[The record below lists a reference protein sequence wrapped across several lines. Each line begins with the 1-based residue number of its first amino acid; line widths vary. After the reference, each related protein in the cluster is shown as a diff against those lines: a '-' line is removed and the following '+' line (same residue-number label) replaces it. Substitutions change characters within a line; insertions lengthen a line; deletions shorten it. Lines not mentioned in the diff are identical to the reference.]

1 MVQFPRWQR
10 VLVLGICLLGLL
22 FTIPNLV
29 SKRTLEQL
37 PDGLPSQQI
46 NLGLDLQGG
55 AHLLYEV
62 EVQVAIDED
71 LEALVDAV
79 RGQLRSA
86 RIGYQGLGTAGNAV
100 VLTLRD
106 PAEEQA
112 ARDALRELDTQA
124 ILTVEDGGRLRMEL
138 PEAALRERRQSVVEQ
153 AVEIIRRRIDEFG
166 LREATVIRQGDDR
179 VLVQIPGFDDPAQLG
194 LGETA
199 KMTFHLLH
207 PSAAQG
213 VPGQPVPAG
222 YELMQGYDGD
232 QAEGAPEVWYV
243 LRKRVEVSGDRLV
256 DASTTFDQ
264 GQPVV
269 TFRFDTVGGKRFGDT
284 TADHVG
290 ERLAIV
296 LDGKVISA
304 PVIRSPILGGNG
316 IISGSFTVQSADKL
330 AIQLRA
336 GALPAPL
343 VVLEE
348 RTVGPS
354 LGQDSIEAGEL
365 ACAVGFLGVI
375 VFMALS
381 YGLFGLMANVALI
394 VNLFLIMGVLS
405 LFQAT
410 LTLPGIAGIVLTIGM
425 AVDANV
431 LIFERIR
438 EEVRNGRT
446 PISAIDAGYRR
457 AIGTIMDANITT
469 LIASLLL
476 FGLGSGPIK
485 GFAVTLSVGI
495 ATSMFTAIM
504 VTRFFVVVW
513 LRWRRPQTLA
523 I

>member
-37 PDGLPSQQI
+37 PDWLPSQQI

>member
-10 VLVLGICLLGLL
+10 GLVLGICVLGLL
-22 FTIPNLV
+22 LTIPNFV
-29 SKRTLEQL
+29 SKQTLEQS
-37 PDGLPSQQI
+37 PSWLPSQQI

-62 EVQVAIDED
+62 KVQVAIDED
-71 LEALVDAV
+71 LDALVDAV
-79 RGQLRSA
+79 RSQLRGA
-86 RIGYQGLGTAGNAV
+86 RIGYQGLGTDGPAV

-106 PAEEQA
+106 PAEEEA
-112 ARDALRELDTQA
+112 ARDILRGLDTRA
-124 ILTVEDGGRLRMEL
+124 VLSAEDGGRLRMEL

-166 LREATVIRQGDDR
+166 LRESTVIRQGDDR
-179 VLVQIPGFDDPAQLG
+179 VLVQIPGFDDPSLLG

-207 PSAAQG
+207 PGAAQG

-232 QAEGAPEVWYV
+232 QPEGAPEVWYV
-243 LRKRVEVSGDRLV
+243 VRKRVEVSGDRLV

-284 TADHVG
+284 TAEHVG

-365 ACAVGFLGVI
+365 ACAIGFLGVI
-375 VFMALS
+375 VFMALA
-381 YGLFGLMANVALI
+381 YGLFGLMANISLI
-394 VNLFLIMGVLS
+394 VNLFLIMGTLS

-485 GFAVTLSVGI
+485 GFAITLSIGI

-504 VTRFFVVVW
+504 VTRFLVVVW
-513 LRWRRPQTLA
+513 LRWRRPQTLP